1 MGKASRKKKSDK
13 HKQPA
18 QRTASEALPGAKAV
32 ALNRYA
38 LAVVFLILAAAT
50 FVIYSQTFHFPL
62 IFDDS
67 IYIEKNLSVRNLSNF
82 WPPAGTRYIG
92 YLSFALNYH
101 FGGLNPFGY
110 HLVNVLIHA
119 VNASIV
125 FCLALL
131 TFRTPVMR
139 RYGAP
144 SAAGL
149 AIAASLLFL
158 AHPVQTQAVTYITQR
173 FASLATLFYLLSLLL
188 YLSARLLRVKEGED
202 AAKARPPSIAAYILS
217 ILVAALAMKT
227 KEISFTLPVV
237 IVLYE
242 LVFFREPEGSP
253 GRYGRLWYI
262 VPFVLVMGIIPL
274 ELFGP
279 EYGLWGS
286 EAVVGEHIRSM
297 QMGELVSISQHDYLV
312 TQFRVIVTYLRLLI
326 LPINQSLDYGYPFFN
341 SIFKPQVLVSFLFL
355 AALFAFALYLHR
367 QSRRRQNGY
376 LLIIAIGILWFFI
389 ALSVESSLVPIQ
401 DALFEHRLYLPSFG
415 AFLAFSAAAFYG
427 FDYLKVRFD
436 IKASS
441 SAFTVLLIFV
451 TAMPLGVASFVRNG
465 VWSDELILWENSVR
479 HRPESARG
487 RLNLGHAYKDKGLVK
502 EAIEQFAISVA
513 LKPTYAAP
521 YNSMGI
527 SYAELGNNEKAKEL
541 YLKALKLMP
550 GYVEARSNLGIIY
563 INLGLM
569 DEALEQFNIV
579 LKQKPNH
586 LDALNNRGNLY
597 QTLGR
602 NDEAVKDYRN
612 LLRLRPD
619 YVEAHFNL
627 GNTYSGM
634 GRADEA
640 LKEYR
645 LALKYR
651 PGYSPAYSN
660 IGNVYHVLGRLDE
673 AIEAY
678 KQAMKLDSK
687 NKEAHFNL
695 GATYFRRGQLDEAER
710 EFKAAFRL
718 DPDYM
723 KDMAAIRMVKKRRRE
738 KSGP

>member
-1 MGKASRKKKSDK
+1 MGKASRKKKLDK

-38 LAVVFLILAAAT
+38 LAVVFLVLTAAT
-50 FVIYSQTFHFPL
+50 FAIYSQTFHFPL

-82 WPPAGTRYIG
+82 WPPAGTRYLG

-125 FCLALL
+125 FCLTLL
-131 TFRTPVMR
+131 TFRTPAMK
-139 RYGAP
+139 RYRGT
-144 SAAGL
+144 SAAGP
-149 AIAASLLFL
+149 AIAVSLLFL

-188 YLSARLLRVKEGED
+188 YLSAGLLRVKAGDD
-202 AAKARPPSIAAYILS
+202 AAKAGPLSIAAYILS

-227 KEISFTLPVV
+227 KEISFTLPIV
-237 IVLYE
+237 IALYE
-242 LVFFREPEGSP
+242 LAFFREPVGSP
-253 GRYGRLWYI
+253 GRYGKLWNI
-262 VPFVLVMGIIPL
+262 VPFVLVTGIIPL

-279 EYGLWGS
+279 EFGLWGS
-286 EAVVGEHIRSM
+286 GAVVGEHIRSM
-297 QMGELVSISQHDYLV
+297 QMGELTSISPHDYLV
-312 TQFRVIVTYLRLLI
+312 TQFRVIITYLRLLI
-326 LPINQSLDYGYPFFN
+326 LPINQSLDYGYPFFD
-341 SIFKPQVLVSFLFL
+341 SIFKPQVFVSFLFL
-355 AALFAFALYLHR
+355 AALFAFALYLYR
-367 QSRRRQNGY
+367 QSRKRQNGY
-376 LLIIAIGILWFFI
+376 LLIISIGILWFFI
-389 ALSVESSLVPIQ
+389 ALSVESSFVPIQ

-427 FDYLKVRFD
+427 FDYLKARFD
-436 IKASS
+436 IKASP
-441 SAFTVLLIFV
+441 SAFTVLLIVV
-451 TAMPLGVASFVRNG
+451 TAIPLGVASFVRNG
-465 VWSDELILWENSVR
+465 IWSDELILWENSVK
-479 HRPESARG
+479 HRPQSARG
-487 RLNLGHAYKDKGLVK
+487 RLNLGHVYKDKGLVK
-502 EAIEQFAISVA
+502 EAIEQFAISAA

-527 SYAELGNNEKAKEL
+527 SYAELGNNEKAKAL

-563 INLGLM
+563 IKLGLM

-597 QTLGR
+597 HTRGR

-612 LLRLRPD
+612 ILRLRPD

-627 GNTYSGM
+627 GNMYSGM

-645 LALKYR
+645 LALKNR

-660 IGNVYHVLGRLDE
+660 IGNVYHRLGRLDE

-678 KQAMKLDSK
+678 KQALKLDSK

-710 EFKAAFRL
+710 EFKEAFRL

-723 KDMAAIRMVKKRRRE
+723 KAMAAIGMVKKRRRE